1 MRLLKG
7 LANDMTSTS
16 DLQLPTDVAARS
28 RRSIVAIPDY
38 LQPNG
43 FVSTRRS
50 MTEAILAA
58 GLLPVVLPEMDDEAT
73 DQFLSHCDAVMIGG
87 GVKDQQYDR
96 RCAFED
102 RVISLALKRGLTIV
116 GICHGC
122 QVINRHFGGV
132 LAPVPEGRERIHKDV
147 ELYERTGERAEH
159 FATVLP
165 GDSLMSRL
173 FGEGRLKINSSHT
186 KRCETPAPGF
196 RVTAVAEEDG
206 VIEAIEHESL
216 PIVAFQFHPEIYWRK
231 DPRFLELI
239 RKAFAMR

>member
-1 MRLLKG
+1 M
-7 LANDMTSTS
+7 TS
-16 DLQLPTDVAARS
+16 DLRLSTDAPAAAP
-28 RRSIVAIPDY
+28 RRIVAIPDY
-38 LQPNG
+38 LPTSG
-43 FVSTRRS
+43 LVSARRT
-50 MTEAILAA
+50 MTEALLAA
-58 GLLPVVLPEMDDEAT
+58 GLLPVVLPEMDDAAA

-87 GVKDQQYDR
+87 GVKDQDYNR
-96 RCAFED
+96 RCAYED
-102 RVISLALKRGLTIV
+102 RILTLAVKRGLVIA

-122 QVINRHFGGV
+122 QVINRHFGGT
-132 LAPVPEGRERIHKDV
+132 LAPVPVGRELVHKDV

-196 RVTAVAEEDG
+196 RVTAVSEEDG

-216 PIVAFQFHPEIYWRK
+216 PIVAFQFHPEIYWPK
-231 DPRFLELI
+231 DPRFLALI
-239 RKAFAMR
+239 RRAYEPRQ